1 MSEDVL
7 DNFPPSF
14 PTRFR
19 GYDRD
24 AVDRELHEL
33 HSALDYAQ
41 AERDRAVARA
51 LAHENAAPSGS
62 PAPSSTSASVQ
73 WLIDTA
79 EQDARRIRAEAEE
92 AARAAATQAEEML
105 RRRVELV
112 EEAQHE
118 ADVCRAQAA
127 EEARLIVHEALEK
140 ANALLSGLQDSES
153 ALQELFAGG
162 SLSHRMPPPRR
173 SIEQSH
179 GQHAAMPQPAP
190 APQIVPQTMPF
201 PANDDGQH
209 TVPPQAIGGP
219 APQQVIAGQQMQGT
233 LPPS

>member
-1 MSEDVL
+1 MPEDVV
-7 DNFPPSF
+7 DNFPPTF

-41 AERDRAVARA
+41 DERDRAVARA
-51 LAHENAAPSGS
+51 LALEADASNGATAPS
-62 PAPSSTSASVQ
+62 PTSASVQ

-92 AARAAATQAEEML
+92 AARASAAQAEEML

-112 EEAQHE
+112 EEAHHE

-127 EEARLIVHEALEK
+127 DE
-140 ANALLSGLQDSES
+140 G
-153 ALQELFAGG
+153 
-162 SLSHRMPPPRR
+162 
-173 SIEQSH
+173 
-179 GQHAAMPQPAP
+179 
-190 APQIVPQTMPF
+190 
-201 PANDDGQH
+201 
-209 TVPPQAIGGP
+209 
-219 APQQVIAGQQMQGT
+219 
-233 LPPS
+233 